1 MYLEQYNV
9 LDSLPDAMMIVGGLA
24 LILVLLIILNSV
36 HKQAKRME
44 ELQAELADTTTQEVM
59 IEEEQT
65 NG

>member
-1 MYLEQYNV
+1 MEQYNV